1 MNYKIILK
9 VLGELLFLEALLFA
23 SCIGIA
29 LFKSETDLHTFII
42 PTIVALLTGAALKW
56 LGRSGRTGISRRDGY
71 LCVTLS
77 WLTFSLIGA
86 LPFVVGGYTGNFSVA
101 FFESMSGFTTTG
113 ATALNHIDT
122 LPHSILF
129 WRSLMHW
136 FGGLGIVFF
145 TIAILPKLGSGGFK
159 LFSAEASGLKLDK
172 LHPRI
177 TTTTRWLW
185 AVYLFL
191 TVTCCAAYYLAG
203 MSLWDA
209 VNHAFS
215 TVATGGFSTHSNSMA
230 AFCSPSVEVTATIFM
245 FLSGINFT
253 LIYLFF
259 IKRRFK
265 AVLHDSELRT
275 FFTVYACAALFIV
288 ANVWIHTDDDALTA
302 LRHGAF
308 YAASLQTS
316 SGFTSTDIVA
326 WPGATWF
333 VLLLLTAIGGC
344 AGSASGGIKC
354 VRVLTCFKEFKTEFR
369 RMLHPN
375 AVIPLRLNQTPV
387 TARVSQAVFAFMM
400 GFIFLVIVGTLGFSL
415 IGFSMLDSVA
425 ATVSMLG
432 NAGVV
437 LGHDIAPL
445 GSWAQISDAGL
456 WLASVLMLM
465 GRLEVFT
472 LLLPLTTEFWHDN

>member
-42 PTIVALLTGAALKW
+42 PTIVALLTGAALKL

-302 LRHGAF
+302 LRHGTF

-445 GSWAQISDAGL
+445 GSWADISDAGL

>member
-56 LGRSGRTGISRRDGY
+56 LGRGGRTGISRRDGY

-113 ATALNHIDT
+113 ATALSHIDT
-122 LPHSILF
+122 LPPSILF

-288 ANVWIHTDDDALTA
+288 ANVWIHTDEDALTA

>member
-288 ANVWIHTDDDALTA
+288 ANVWIHTDTDALTA